1 MAKKQKCYYN
11 YTTAKIEN
19 AKSFCRKIANYG
31 NYKLKLI
38 TVIKNYKFII
48 TATVKLGSQKLT
60 VSTTNNTAHT
70 KKHVVIKEKFAS
82 SYIEKLETRYKPE
95 KQMLTTLQISF
106 SHCEQTGQQKIG
118 Q

>member
-1 MAKKQKCYYN
+1 MGVISWLKNKSA
-11 YTTAKIEN
+11 TTTIRPL
-19 AKSFCRKIANYG
+19 KSKMRNHFAVKS
-31 NYKLKLI
+31 LI